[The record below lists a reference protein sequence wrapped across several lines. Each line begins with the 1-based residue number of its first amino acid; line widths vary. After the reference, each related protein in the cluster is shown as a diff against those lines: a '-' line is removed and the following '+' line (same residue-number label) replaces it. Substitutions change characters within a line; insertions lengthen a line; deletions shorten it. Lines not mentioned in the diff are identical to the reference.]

1 MVKVMSDLISV
12 IVPIY
17 QVKEYLHKCITSI
30 INQKYKNLQIIL
42 VDDGS
47 TDGSETICDEYAKID
62 KRITVIHRDNGGLVR
77 ARKTG
82 LEYAKGDYVG
92 FVDGDDYIDEEM
104 YAYLYEEII
113 KGKADMVHTPFF
125 FEQDG
130 LTRSSGVINQK
141 TIHIHDTN
149 EKIELWNNILLDKKY
164 GYDVF
169 PSIWSKLFRA
179 DFIKRNYSIVPDEQS
194 YGEDV
199 ICLYVCLSNCRVIRL
214 AEEAHYHYVV
224 RENSMTRIDGYE
236 LLEKELGLSNTLIS
250 MRGFLCET
258 DKILNIAVRER
269 IFTALTEIACDQTCF
284 NSIHYYFSNIEMFQG
299 KRVALYG
306 AGRVGVGYYIQLK
319 NTRNCEI
326 VGVFDKRSDGLMVLG
341 NRVAP
346 PEHLLTKKFDYVLIA
361 IREEYKA
368 DMIRND
374 LIEKGIAKDKII
386 WRHPLI

>member
-125 FEQDG
+125 F
-130 LTRSSGVINQK
+130 
-141 TIHIHDTN
+141 
-149 EKIELWNNILLDKKY
+149 
-164 GYDVF
+164 
-169 PSIWSKLFRA
+169 
-179 DFIKRNYSIVPDEQS
+179 
-194 YGEDV
+194 
-199 ICLYVCLSNCRVIRL
+199 
-214 AEEAHYHYVV
+214 
-224 RENSMTRIDGYE
+224 
-236 LLEKELGLSNTLIS
+236 
-250 MRGFLCET
+250 
-258 DKILNIAVRER
+258 
-269 IFTALTEIACDQTCF
+269 
-284 NSIHYYFSNIEMFQG
+284 
-299 KRVALYG
+299 
-306 AGRVGVGYYIQLK
+306 
-319 NTRNCEI
+319 
-326 VGVFDKRSDGLMVLG
+326 
-341 NRVAP
+341 
-346 PEHLLTKKFDYVLIA
+346 
-361 IREEYKA
+361 
-368 DMIRND
+368 
-374 LIEKGIAKDKII
+374 
-386 WRHPLI
+386 